1 MSDKKITLE
10 FTEDQYRDLLSLV
23 FFGKWVAETEDDEE
37 RSSKLENLE
46 QQILKSSGTKEST
59 DLIQYDKDADYYNFA
74 PAFEEELM
82 EQLDEYDD
90 TQFWEALVSRL
101 TMRDMQLKYSEKEIE
116 KLSEEQGTKE
126 VEAIQKR
133 YFDEFDANDVDNLK
147 LINLKKV

>member
-10 FTEDQYRDLLSLV
+10 FTEEQYHDLLSLV
-23 FFGKWVAETEDDEE
+23 FFGKWVAEGEDDEE

-101 TMRDMQLKYSEKEIE
+101 AMRDMHLKYSEKEIE
-116 KLSEEQGTKE
+116 KLSDEQGMKE
-126 VEAIQKR
+126 IEAIQKR

-147 LINLKKV
+147 IMNLKKV

>member
-23 FFGKWVAETEDDEE
+23 FFGKWVAGAEDDEE
-37 RSSKLENLE
+37 RSSNLENLE

-74 PAFEEELM
+74 PAFEEKLL

-90 TQFWEALVSRL
+90 AQFWEALVSRL